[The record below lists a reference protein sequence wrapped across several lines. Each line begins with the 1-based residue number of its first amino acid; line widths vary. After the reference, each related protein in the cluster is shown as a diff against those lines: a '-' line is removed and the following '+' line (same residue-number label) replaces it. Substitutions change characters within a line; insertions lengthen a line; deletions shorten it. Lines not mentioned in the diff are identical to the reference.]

1 MFALVFQVMSV
12 AYFKKSGI
20 MDSMKSSDAYFELF
34 TANFRQSGKRDEVN
48 IGRLTEWE
56 LL

>member
-12 AYFKKSGI
+12 AYFRKSGI
-20 MDSMKSSDAYFELF
+20 MDSMKSSDAYFDLF
-34 TANFRQSGKRDEVN
+34 ISKFRTTGRNGDVN

-56 LL
+56 LF